1 MQRSLIVMFIVLA
14 MSAMQGQSFKYGVT
28 ANVHKGSIVGIHDV
42 SKGKWGG
49 GAGVFAQWP
58 LVENDIYDS
67 AWLYF
72 SPQLEFSMQGEIAKP
87 PQGKQDFRHDY
98 ISLPLYIKYFM
109 HRGNMKR
116 DVFFFA
122 GPKLEYMIIRKKSGP
137 PSYAMYEPQEQ
148 KINKFGYGVSVGAGL
163 RINDQI
169 EGFIRYDR
177 GFSNIYPDYT
187 HYNTYNHLLA
197 VGVNF
202 YLKKD
207 W

>member
-14 MSAMQGQSFKYGVT
+14 MSTMQGQSFKYGVT

-87 PQGKQDFRHDY
+87 PQ
-98 ISLPLYIKYFM
+98 
-109 HRGNMKR
+109 
-116 DVFFFA
+116 
-122 GPKLEYMIIRKKSGP
+122 
-137 PSYAMYEPQEQ
+137 
-148 KINKFGYGVSVGAGL
+148 
-163 RINDQI
+163 
-169 EGFIRYDR
+169 
-177 GFSNIYPDYT
+177 
-187 HYNTYNHLLA
+187 
-197 VGVNF
+197 
-202 YLKKD
+202 
-207 W
+207 